1 MSLSELKDKLT
12 QLNEEREAAEE
23 ALEALKLKR
32 DRFEALERDDEALLT
47 SYAGMVPEKLGDLFP
62 EERQRVYRMLRLKV
76 SVC

>member
-23 ALEALKLKR
+23 ALEALKLQR

-47 SYAGMVPEKLGDLFP
+47 L
-62 EERQRVYRMLRLKV
+62 
-76 SVC
+76 